1 MDIETLHLLAIRSFE
16 RIRTRCE
23 FIKIYSY
30 IEEEENF
37 AFYGLFR
44 CKRRF
49 MVKKVIIDPDGEIVA
64 VITL

>member
-23 FIKIYSY
+23 FLKIYSY
-30 IEEEENF
+30 TEEEGNF
-37 AFYGLFR
+37 AFYGLYK